1 MGKKTRQSEEG
12 VKNYNF
18 QTLIGVIVITLI
30 APHNYPDRF

>member
-1 MGKKTRQSEEG
+1 

-30 APHNYPDRF
+30 APHNYPDRFWQL